1 MLSDNDLAFAI
12 IEMAERSMTLH
23 PSIRDDV
30 EHHGEPALAVMGT
43 LSVTRT
49 AGVFID
55 PDLIEEA
62 VRRWPNDR
70 GSGLVGE
77 WTEYAQELR
86 AKATTESP

>member
-23 PSIRDDV
+23 PSIRHV
-30 EHHGEPALAVMGT
+30 LEYHGEPAIAVMDV

-62 VRRWPNDR
+62 VRRWPNDM

-86 AKATTESP
+86 AKVATT